1 MDTIIL
7 TKRQAVELYGS
18 EDCKKHFAKYGKFTN
33 RDIEK
38 SLIKEM
44 RRYYHSVKIVKPEK
58 GRGYVYEFIGK
69 KNVVTP
75 KEDGRI
81 NNGAWSIPYTKN
93 MDIMVVSVLE
103 QGFVND
109 TAQSLSK
116 WAVVFGSITPAEY
129 ELLQSRYNEYIRS
142 QHLQDLKDNKII
154 LEGED
159 RILDDFTYTVKEN
172 INQLAGTLNR
182 MKKLE
187 IIEYYPV
194 YKGHLKDT
202 NETINLQEDTVKQIL
217 TLRRNLM
224 EQYDVG
230 DWYLNTFKNSP
241 KTRAYNEAW
250 SAGLAQVTDEKG
262 DVLGLDYYYVV
273 YAIILKARKKKI
285 IRYLEKYSKEAIE
298 RFKQNNELFLT
309 DNKAFYHKER
319 HDYVVKEAQGK
330 ESKFLSEKTKTC
342 TLDENLQEVYG
353 TETLTKTYYNL
364 RENFTF
370 DEGYYSLYFDRL
382 YAERIKK
389 LQEHYGYT
397 FK

>member
-1 MDTIIL
+1 MDIIIL
-7 TKRQAVELYGS
+7 TKKEAVELYGS
-18 EDCKKHFAKYGKFTN
+18 EDCKKHFAKYKKFTN
-33 RDIEK
+33 KDLEI
-38 SLIKEM
+38 SLINEM
-44 RRYYHSVKIVKPEK
+44 KRYYHAVKVIKPEK
-58 GRGYVYEFIGK
+58 GRGFVYELSGK
-69 KNVVTP
+69 KDEVTP

-81 NNGAWSIPYTKN
+81 NNGAWRIPYTKN

-103 QGFVND
+103 QGLEIEI
-109 TAQSLSK
+109 AQSLSK

-129 ELLQSRYNEYIRS
+129 ELLQSRYNEYMKS

-159 RILDDFTYTVKEN
+159 RILDDFTYIVKEN

-202 NETINLQEDTVKQIL
+202 NETINLHEDTVKQIL

-241 KTRAYNEAW
+241 RTKAYNEAW
-250 SAGLAQVTDEKG
+250 SAGLAQVKDEKG

-285 IRYLEKYSKEAIE
+285 IRYLEKYNKEAIE
-298 RFKQNNELFLT
+298 RFKHNNELFLT
-309 DNKAFYHKER
+309 ENKACYHKER
-319 HDYVVKEAQGK
+319 RYYVVKEAQEK
-330 ESKFLSEKTKTC
+330 ENKFLSKQTKIC
-342 TLDENLQEVYG
+342 ALDENLQEVYG
-353 TETLTKTYYNL
+353 AETLTKTYYNQ

-370 DEGYYSLYFDRL
+370 DEGYYALYFDRM
-382 YAERIKK
+382 YAERIQK
-389 LQEHYGYT
+389 LQEFYGHT